1 MAKEDKK
8 IVAGLDIGTSKIV
21 AIIAEVKP
29 DGRHEIIGIGQS
41 ESKGLKKG
49 VVVNLDQ
56 TVSSIEAAL
65 SEAETMAGMKTD
77 VVCTG
82 IAGGHIRSFNSPGM
96 VTLKNKEITQLDM
109 DRVLEMAKSIKL
121 PEGQQFIHAVTQEYV
136 VDGQEG
142 VHDPI
147 GMSGMRLEVRAHIV
161 TGAVSAVDNI
171 VKCIRRCQL
180 DVSDLML
187 QPIASADA
195 VLSQDEKNMG
205 AVVVDIG
212 GGTTDVAVFA
222 DGVIRHTEVIP
233 IAGDQVTN
241 DIAMIFRTPVADA
254 EEIKMRYGVALQ
266 SLVSPEEQV
275 EAPGIGDRP
284 PTRYP
289 RQMLAAIIEARMVE
303 LFGQAKQAIE
313 NSGYARQIASG
324 IVLTGGTMLL
334 PGMLQLA
341 EKVFDRPVRLG
352 LPQYSGRLAD
362 VVKSPRYSTV
372 HGLLIEAKRLH
383 EKGLV
388 PVTQQTTTN
397 AFIGKVKRW
406 FWGNI

>member
-56 TVSSIEAAL
+56 TVNSIEAAL

-96 VTLKNKEITQLDM
+96 VTLKNKEISQLDL

-289 RQMLAAIIEARMVE
+289 RQMLAAIIEARMAE

-313 NSGYARQIASG
+313 NSG
-324 IVLTGGTMLL
+324 
-334 PGMLQLA
+334 
-341 EKVFDRPVRLG
+341 
-352 LPQYSGRLAD
+352 
-362 VVKSPRYSTV
+362 
-372 HGLLIEAKRLH
+372 
-383 EKGLV
+383 
-388 PVTQQTTTN
+388 
-397 AFIGKVKRW
+397 
-406 FWGNI
+406 

>member
-29 DGRHEIIGIGQS
+29 DGQHEIIGIGQS

-222 DGVIRHTEVIP
+222 DGVICHTEVIP

-289 RQMLAAIIEARMVE
+289 RQMLAAIIEARMAE

-352 LPQYSGRLAD
+352 LPQYSGHLAE

>member
-1 MAKEDKK
+1 MAKEEKK
-8 IVAGLDIGTSKIV
+8 IIVGLDIGTSKIV
-21 AIIAEVKP
+21 AIIAEVQP
-29 DGRHEIIGIGQS
+29 DGQHQIIGIGQS

-56 TVSSIEAAL
+56 TVNSIEAAL
-65 SEAETMAGMKTD
+65 SEAETMAGVKAE
-77 VVCTG
+77 VVCVG

-96 VTLKNKEITQLDM
+96 VTLKNKEITQWDL
-109 DRVLEMAKSIKL
+109 DRVLEMAKSINL

-142 VHDPI
+142 VHEPV

-171 VKCIRRCQL
+171 VKCIRRCHL
-180 DVSDLML
+180 DVADLML
-187 QPIASADA
+187 QPIASAEA

-205 AVVVDIG
+205 AVVIDIG
-212 GGTTDVAVFA
+212 GGTTDIAIFT
-222 DGVIRHTEVIP
+222 DGVVRHTEVIP

-284 PTRYP
+284 PSRYS
-289 RQMLAAIIEARMVE
+289 RQMLAAIIEARMEE
-303 LFGQAKQAIE
+303 LFGQAKKAVE
-313 NSGYARQIASG
+313 DSGYSRQIASG

-352 LPQYSGRLAD
+352 LPQYTGHLAE

-372 HGLLIEAKRLH
+372 HGLLIEAKRQH

-397 AFIGKVKRW
+397 AFIGKVKSW

>member
-1 MAKEDKK
+1 MAKEEKK
-8 IVAGLDIGTSKIV
+8 IIVGLDIGTSKIV
-21 AIIAEVKP
+21 AIIAEMLP
-29 DGRHEIIGIGQS
+29 DGLYKIIGIGQS

-49 VVVNLDQ
+49 MVANLDQ

-65 SEAETMAGMKTD
+65 SEAENMAGVKAD

-82 IAGGHIRSFNSPGM
+82 IAGGHIRSFNSSGM
-96 VTLKNKEITQLDM
+96 TILKNKEISQWDV
-109 DRVLEMAKSIKL
+109 DRVLDMAKEINL
-121 PEGQQFIHAVTQEYV
+121 PEGQKFIHAVTQEYV

-147 GMSGMRLEVRAHIV
+147 GMSGGRLEVKAHIV

-171 VKCIRRCQL
+171 IKCVRRCEL
-180 DVSDLML
+180 DVADLML

-205 AVVVDIG
+205 AVLIDIG
-212 GGTTDVAVFA
+212 GGTTDVAIFSEGA
-222 DGVIRHTEVIP
+222 IRHTEVIP

-241 DIAMIFRTPVADA
+241 DIAMIFRTPIADA

-284 PTRYP
+284 SSRYP
-289 RQMLAAIIEARMVE
+289 RQMLAAIIEARMEE
-303 LFGQAKQAIE
+303 LFGQAKQVIE
-313 NSGYARQIASG
+313 QSGYGHQIASG

-352 LPQYSGRLAD
+352 LPQYTGHLAE
-362 VVKSPRYSTV
+362 VVRSPRYSTV
-372 HGLLIEAKRLH
+372 HGLLVEAKRQH

>member
-1 MAKEDKK
+1 
-8 IVAGLDIGTSKIV
+8 
-21 AIIAEVKP
+21 
-29 DGRHEIIGIGQS
+29 
-41 ESKGLKKG
+41 
-49 VVVNLDQ
+49 
-56 TVSSIEAAL
+56 
-65 SEAETMAGMKTD
+65 
-77 VVCTG
+77 
-82 IAGGHIRSFNSPGM
+82 
-96 VTLKNKEITQLDM
+96 
-109 DRVLEMAKSIKL
+109 
-121 PEGQQFIHAVTQEYV
+121 VTQEYV

-142 VHDPI
+142 VQNPI
-147 GMSGMRLEVRAHIV
+147 GMSGMRLEVKAHIV

-205 AVVVDIG
+205 VVMIDIG
-212 GGTTDVAVFA
+212 GGTTDVAVLV
-222 DGVIRHTEVIP
+222 DGFIRHTAVIP

-254 EEIKMRYGVALQ
+254 EEVKMRYGVALQ
-266 SLVSPEEQV
+266 SLVGSEEQV
-275 EAPGIGDRP
+275 EVPGIGGRP

-289 RQMLAAIIEARMVE
+289 RQMLAAIIEARMEE

-313 NSGYARQIASG
+313 ESGYSQQIASG

-352 LPQYSGRLAD
+352 VPQYAGHLAE

-372 HGLLIEAKRLH
+372 HGLLIEAKRQQ
-383 EKGLV
+383 EKGV
-388 PVTQQTTTN
+388 VSGTQQTTTN
-397 AFIGKVKRW
+397 AFFNKVKGW

>member
-1 MAKEDKK
+1 MAKKDKK
-8 IVAGLDIGTSKIV
+8 VVVGLDIGTSKIV
-21 AIIAEVKP
+21 AIIAEMKP
-29 DGRHEIIGIGQS
+29 DGQHEIIGIGQS

-56 TVSSIEAAL
+56 TVNSIEVAL
-65 SEAETMAGMKTD
+65 SEAENMAGVKVD

-96 VTLKNKEITQLDM
+96 VTLKNKEITQWDL
-109 DRVLEMAKSIKL
+109 DRVLDMAKSINL
-121 PEGQQFIHAVTQEYV
+121 PEGQQFIHAVIQEYV

-142 VHDPI
+142 IHDPI
-147 GMSGMRLEVRAHIV
+147 GMRCMRLEVRAHIV
-161 TGAVSAVDNI
+161 TGAVSSVDNI
-171 VKCIRRCQL
+171 VKCIRRCRL

-205 AVVVDIG
+205 AVVIDIG
-212 GGTTDVAVFA
+212 GGTTDVAVLT

-233 IAGDQVTN
+233 IAGDQITN
-241 DIAMIFRTPVADA
+241 DIAMIFRIPIANA
-254 EEIKMRYGVALQ
+254 EEIKIRYGVASQ
-266 SLVSPEEQV
+266 SLVSSEEQV
-275 EAPGIGDRP
+275 EIPGISNHP
-284 PTRYP
+284 PAQYS
-289 RQMLAAIIEARMVE
+289 RQMLAAIIEARMEE
-303 LFGQAKQAIE
+303 LFGQAKRVIDG
-313 NSGYARQIASG
+313 SGYAHQVASG

-334 PGMLQLA
+334 QGMLQLA

-352 LPQYSGRLAD
+352 LPQYSGHLAE
-362 VVKSPRYSTV
+362 VVRSPRYSTV
-372 HGLLIEAKRLH
+372 HGLLIEAKRQY

-397 AFIGKVKRW
+397 AFISKVKRW

>member
-1 MAKEDKK
+1 MAKEEKK
-8 IVAGLDIGTSKIV
+8 TVVGLDIGTSKIV
-21 AIIAEVKP
+21 AIIAEIKP

-65 SEAETMAGMKTD
+65 SEAEAMAGVKTN

-96 VTLKNKEITQLDM
+96 VTLKNKEITQWDL
-109 DRVLEMAKSIKL
+109 DRVLDMAKSINL

-142 VHDPI
+142 VQDPI
-147 GMSGMRLEVRAHIV
+147 GMSGMRLEVKAHIV

-180 DVSDLML
+180 DVSDLIL

-205 AVVVDIG
+205 AAVIDIG
-212 GGTTDVAVFA
+212 GGTTDVAVFV
-222 DGVIRHTEVIP
+222 DGVIRHTAVIP

-241 DIAMIFRTPVADA
+241 DIAMIFRTPLADA

-266 SLVSPEEQV
+266 SLVSSEEQV
-275 EAPGIGDRP
+275 EVPGIGDRP

-289 RQMLAAIIEARMVE
+289 RQMLAAIIEARMEE
-303 LFGQAKQAIE
+303 LFEQARQVIEESGHGQ
-313 NSGYARQIASG
+313 QIASG

-352 LPQYSGRLAD
+352 VPQYTGHLAE

-372 HGLLIEAKRLH
+372 HGLLIEAKRQQ
-383 EKGLV
+383 ERGLV

-397 AFIGKVKRW
+397 AFFSKVKGW

>member
-29 DGRHEIIGIGQS
+29 DGQHEIIGIGQS

-289 RQMLAAIIEARMVE
+289 RQMLAAIIEARMAE

>member
-1 MAKEDKK
+1 MAKEEKK
-8 IVAGLDIGTSKIV
+8 TVVGLDIGTSKIV
-21 AIIAEVKP
+21 AIIAEIKP

-65 SEAETMAGMKTD
+65 SEAEAMAGVKTN

-96 VTLKNKEITQLDM
+96 VTLKNKEITQWDL
-109 DRVLEMAKSIKL
+109 DRVLDMAKSINL
-121 PEGQQFIHAVTQEYV
+121 PEGQQFIHVVIQEYV

-142 VHDPI
+142 VQDPI
-147 GMSGMRLEVRAHIV
+147 GMSGMRLEVKAHIV

-205 AVVVDIG
+205 VAVIDIG
-212 GGTTDVAVFA
+212 GGTTDVAVFV
-222 DGVIRHTEVIP
+222 DGVIRHTAVIP

-241 DIAMIFRTPVADA
+241 DIAMIFRTPLADA

-266 SLVSPEEQV
+266 SLVSSEEQV
-275 EAPGIGDRP
+275 EVPGIGDRP

-289 RQMLAAIIEARMVE
+289 RQMLAAIIEARMEE
-303 LFGQAKQAIE
+303 LFGQAKQVIE
-313 NSGYARQIASG
+313 ESGHGQQIASG

-352 LPQYSGRLAD
+352 VPQYTGHLAE

-372 HGLLIEAKRLH
+372 HGLLIEAKRQQ
-383 EKGLV
+383 ERGLV

-397 AFIGKVKRW
+397 AFFSKVKGW
-406 FWGNI
+406 FLGNI

>member
-8 IVAGLDIGTSKIV
+8 IIAGLDIGTSKIV

-56 TVSSIEAAL
+56 TVNSIEAAL

-96 VTLKNKEITQLDM
+96 VTLKNKEITQWDL
-109 DRVLEMAKSIKL
+109 DRVLDMAKSVNL

-205 AVVVDIG
+205 AVVIDIG
-212 GGTTDVAVFA
+212 ASPGTCR
-222 DGVIRHTEVIP
+222 G
-233 IAGDQVTN
+233 
-241 DIAMIFRTPVADA
+241 
-254 EEIKMRYGVALQ
+254 
-266 SLVSPEEQV
+266 
-275 EAPGIGDRP
+275 APG
-284 PTRYP
+284 
-289 RQMLAAIIEARMVE
+289 
-303 LFGQAKQAIE
+303 
-313 NSGYARQIASG
+313 
-324 IVLTGGTMLL
+324 TG
-334 PGMLQLA
+334 
-341 EKVFDRPVRLG
+341 R
-352 LPQYSGRLAD
+352 
-362 VVKSPRYSTV
+362 
-372 HGLLIEAKRLH
+372 HGLVGTPRTAIRFSS
-383 EKGLV
+383 GSTFTMSRFWM
-388 PVTQQTTTN
+388 VTVSTPIWP
-397 AFIGKVKRW
+397 APILPLKIREGSVVEPMEPA
-406 FWGNI
+406 